1 MIQDIEVIVK
11 GGVFMHGYIKKMK
24 DHFLKPRNVGE
35 IENPDGSG
43 EAGSVAVGD
52 AVRITF
58 KLDDNRR
65 IKDIQFKAFGGMSV
79 IASTS
84 ALTEIVKGMTL
95 EEAEKVTNLNIAN
108 YLGVPPEEKMY
119 YSKMGREALE
129 AAIVNSRGQKKKKED
144 FEVVC
149 KSYGVTD
156 GDIIRAIREND
167 LKTVEQVTYYTK
179 AGGGSAKCHPEIE
192 AIIQKV
198 RKDVEKEAPPAR
210 PKKRLTII
218 QKIKL
223 IEETL
228 GREIIPALRAQKGDL
243 ELIDIKGNTVYV
255 ALRGSCSFCH
265 GSEFTIKHYVQAKLK
280 EFVEDEIMVEEI
292 RP

>member
-1 MIQDIEVIVK
+1 
-11 GGVFMHGYIKKMK
+11 MHGYIKKMK

-35 IENPDGSG
+35 IENPDGAG

-79 IASTS
+79 IASAS

-119 YSKMGREALE
+119 YSRMGREALE
-129 AAIVNSRGQKKKKED
+129 AAIVNYRGQKKKKED

-149 KSYGVTD
+149 KCYGVTD

-167 LKTVEQVTYYTK
+167 LKTVEQVTYYTR

-198 RKDVEKEAPPAR
+198 QKDMEKEAPPTR

-228 GREIIPALRAQKGDL
+228 GREIIPGMRAQKGDL
-243 ELIDIKGNTVYV
+243 ELIDVDGNTVYV
-255 ALRGSCSFCH
+255 AFRGSCSACH
-265 GSEFTIKHYVQAKLK
+265 SSEFIIKHYVEAKLK
-280 EFVEDEIMVEEI
+280 EFVEDAITVEEV